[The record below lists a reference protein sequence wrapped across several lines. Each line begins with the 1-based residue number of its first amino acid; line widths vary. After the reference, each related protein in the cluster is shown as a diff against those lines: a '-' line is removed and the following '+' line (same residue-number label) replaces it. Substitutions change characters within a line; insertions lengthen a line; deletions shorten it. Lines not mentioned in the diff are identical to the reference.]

1 MKEKNRK
8 IGKYEIMAKIG
19 EGSFG
24 KVYHVRNVTN
34 NELYALKLETDR
46 DTDYRQ
52 IKNEYEIYKALRN
65 LRGISEVY
73 DYGEHKGSYYLVMD
87 CYEKNLQKVFEENG
101 NRFSVE
107 TTSKLAI
114 VLIKIF
120 KEIHGRKII
129 LRDFK
134 PENVLISN
142 EKVYL
147 VDFGMA
153 KYYINKETGQ
163 HIPFITNK
171 KLTGTV
177 RYASLYTHL
186 GYEQSRRDDLETLLY
201 TLIFFLKG
209 TLPWVGIKSS
219 QVKKKFQKIAD
230 KKESISAKELCKD
243 IPCGENIEK
252 ALIYVKNLGF
262 DEDPDYE
269 KLINYFNLTLK
280 EIGTKNTEI
289 NFKLEEISNPIV
301 QKKNW
306 FRRFITGIKG
316 CFS

>member
-73 DYGEHKGSYYLVMD
+73 DYGEHNGSYYLVMD